1 MNLNK
6 KLNDSAYFIFWKNKI
21 LVFFFISIWVI
32 AVQQLSFY
40 LFSTINEQQLYLIAR
55 HFETAIIGGGL
66 MFFILLHFKLC
77 VKFGIKYNRKEFIFL
92 KLIFFIV
99 LNAVLLYLGLLA
111 DYVVHKQ
118 YCFLYII
125 SASYACLSIFG
136 CLLFN
141 LFFNKK
147 SKNMLY

>member
-1 MNLNK
+1 MNLK
-6 KLNDSAYFIFWKNKI
+6 EQLDDLAFFVFWKKKI
-21 LVFFFISIWVI
+21 LVFFFVSIWII

-55 HFETAIIGGGL
+55 HFETAVLGGGL

-77 VKFGIKYNRKEFIFL
+77 IKFGIKYNRKEFVFL
-92 KLIFFIV
+92 KLVFFIV
-99 LNAVLLYLGLLA
+99 LNAVFLYLALLSV
-111 DYVVHKQ
+111 YIFHKQ
-118 YCFLYII
+118 YYCLCII
-125 SASYACLSIFG
+125 STLYSCLSIFG

-147 SKNMLY
+147 SQNALY